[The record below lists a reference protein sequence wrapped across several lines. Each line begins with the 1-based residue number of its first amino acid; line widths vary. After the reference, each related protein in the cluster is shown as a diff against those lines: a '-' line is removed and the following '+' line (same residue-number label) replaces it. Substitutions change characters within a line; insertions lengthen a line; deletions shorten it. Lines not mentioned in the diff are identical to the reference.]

1 MNMYIQLYKYINLSW
16 SLFLMFSRNYC
27 LSSIFILFL
36 LSWSLF
42 LMFCRNCCLS
52 SIFILFLL
60 SWSLF
65 LMFSRNCCLSCIFI
79 LFLLSWSL
87 FLICSRNCCLSIW
100 FIPFHHTWSLFL
112 KFWRCNSRS
121 SWFILHLR
129 CCIRSLF
136 LSRIDCL
143 SSSRKRCRLLLCL
156 SLAASLCCDLLS
168 SIVLDGPNGLYLFCQ

>member
-1 MNMYIQLYKYINLSW
+1 MNMYIQLYKYIDLSW

-36 LSWSLF
+36 LLWSLF

-60 SWSLF
+60 SWSLC
-65 LMFSRNCCLSCIFI
+65 SRNCCLSCIFI

-121 SWFILHLR
+121 SWFISHLR

-136 LSRIDCL
+136 LSRIDYL

-168 SIVLDGPNGLYLFCQ
+168 SIVLDGPNGLYLFCR